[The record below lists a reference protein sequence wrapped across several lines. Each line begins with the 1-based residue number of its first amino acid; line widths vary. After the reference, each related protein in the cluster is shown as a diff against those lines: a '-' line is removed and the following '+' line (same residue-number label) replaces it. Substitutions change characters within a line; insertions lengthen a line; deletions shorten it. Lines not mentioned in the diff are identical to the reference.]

1 MNDEEWIS
9 PDWSVGGRCHNW
21 RNYISMRLVGIWD
34 TFTEEQKF
42 AIYENAEHQA
52 ENEEW
57 E

>member
-1 MNDEEWIS
+1 MNEGEWVN
-9 PDWSVGGRCHNW
+9 PDWSEGGKCHNW
-21 RNYISMRLVGIWD
+21 RNHISVQLSVIWD
-34 TFTEEQKF
+34 TFTNEQKF